1 MLKSWDVVDVQQ
13 RVIYG
18 DIAITRT
25 QRFAKALDAKSEVAL
40 LLPLPLPSHDSD
52 KCEGGGV
59 GEWEVQSGGGACAE
73 RTVATPPRRRPR
85 GITLASIVHGG
96 GAHVSPSRSRGVET
110 RVHRPSSTPSPHAS
124 GGESPHPLSADVPFA
139 GLVLELGSH
148 LNKFAE
154 DMRLL
159 RRLPSQPPATISAT
173 VAAALAAAA
182 VTAEAA
188 STRAAAAANAT
199 EAVSRQVAALTE
211 RFDAFAQNMSGV
223 MGAVAD
229 LHATVAAMTDS

>member
-96 GAHVSPSRSRGVET
+96 GAHVSPF
-110 RVHRPSSTPSPHAS
+110 HAS